1 MVNCCWECRWA
12 QALQETLSALH
23 PDPST
28 PCLCSPSPASLV
40 WPSIAHACNSFSED
54 EHYATGTSLP
64 IWTESQKC
72 PYPIAALR
80 PVTDGCSIK
89 AQSPHLR
96 LGQLWGWGILHSQGS
111 VKLCSQDLALNHSL
125 AGVLP
130 LLHSAPLINLPI
142 PPETTFLI
150 NHVLITICPGSAS
163 DLHF

>member
-1 MVNCCWECRWA
+1 MVICCWECRWT
-12 QALQETLSALH
+12 QALLQTLSALH
-23 PDPST
+23 PDPSSL
-28 PCLCSPSPASLV
+28 CLCSLSPASLV
-40 WPSIAHACNSFSED
+40 WPSIAHTYNSFSED

-64 IWTESQKC
+64 IWAESQKC
-72 PYPIAALR
+72 SHPMAALR

-111 VKLCSQDLALNHSL
+111 VKLCSQGLALNHTL
-125 AGVLP
+125 AGVPP
-130 LLHSAPLINLPI
+130 LLCPNTLNNLPI

-150 NHVLITICPGSAS
+150 NHMLITTCPGSAS